1 MVDKNVSDKDNVNG
15 ASFKLE
21 LGKMR
26 RDKLLQILDNDINR
40 CAKCPKTQKCILC
53 INNMPCDGCPKPI
66 KCIDCQN

>member
-40 CAKCPKTQKCILC
+40 CAKCPKT
-53 INNMPCDGCPKPI
+53 
-66 KCIDCQN
+66 